1 MHKYPMPNAR
11 SLVRPFRLSVQFDGR
26 VWTVFAVIAVAL
38 LASAMFAAGLYGR
51 QNAFETLSEK
61 GHADANLKAALLR
74 AVLERPRAL
83 PLLLAQDQ
91 QVQAALAGT
100 NAGAVNSL
108 DAKLQA
114 LVGGT
119 SASVLYVTDRN
130 GVGIAASNW
139 QDPSSFVGVD
149 YSFRD
154 YFRKAMKEGT
164 AEQFALGTV
173 SRRPGLYVS
182 RRVEA
187 PSGALG
193 VVVVKKEFDQL
204 EDDWHDSAQ
213 PSYVT
218 NADGV
223 VLISSI
229 PSWHFMT
236 TASLSKERMATI
248 KSSLQFGDAPLT
260 PLPITQLEKLSDS
273 TSLVRAVLPGTS
285 AETYLLIS
293 TAVPTT
299 PWHLEYLVPVD
310 REIASAV
317 REIRLLCLAFLLP
330 LLAAIALLLLR
341 RQVIAMR
348 ISSQQAARLELE
360 SRVIERT
367 ADLSRARDRLEA
379 EIADHRSTEA
389 RLQVV
394 QQELVQVNRLAI
406 LGQVAAGVAHEIN
419 QPVATIR
426 AYADNARTFLS
437 RGQQGSAEENLSEIA
452 ALTERIGSITEELKA
467 FGRKGRTPAA
477 PVELGLTIEG
487 AVILLRSRFA
497 GQLETMNIQPVRP
510 DLAVIGNRIRL
521 EQVLINLFQNA
532 LEAMES
538 TPNARLDVRV
548 AEMEDRVLVHIADNG
563 PGISPVILQSL
574 FTPFNTSKEKGLGLG
589 LVIAKDIVAD
599 YGGSIHVDSSPQGTT
614 VTIQLRKA
622 LT

>member
-1 MHKYPMPNAR
+1 MRA
-11 SLVRPFRLSVQFDGR
+11 LIRPFRLPDQFDGR
-26 VWTVFAVIAVAL
+26 VWTVFAIVAASLIAATL
-38 LASAMFAAGLYGR
+38 YGAGLYAR
-51 QNAFETLSEK
+51 QNAFESLSAK

-83 PLLLAQDQ
+83 PLLFAQDQ
-91 QVQAALAGT
+91 QVQAALAGKDPD
-100 NAGAVNSL
+100 AVKSL
-108 DAKLQA
+108 DVKLQA

-119 SASVLYVTDRN
+119 SASVLYVTNRN
-130 GVGIAASNW
+130 GVGVAASNW
-139 QDPSSFVGVD
+139 QDASSFVGID

-154 YFRKAMKEGT
+154 YFRNAMKMGT

-182 RRVEA
+182 RRVEG

-193 VVVVKKEFDQL
+193 IVVVKKEFDQL
-204 EDDWHDSAQ
+204 EDDWRDSAR

-236 TASLSKERMATI
+236 TGRLSAERIAAITA
-248 KSSLQFGDAPLT
+248 SLQFGNAPLA
-260 PLPITQLEKLSDS
+260 PLPIEPLEKRSD
-273 TSLVRAVLPGTS
+273 TISLVRAILPGTS
-285 AETYLLIS
+285 AATYLLIS

-299 PWHLEYLVPVD
+299 PWHLQYLVPVD
-310 REIASAV
+310 REIASSV
-317 REIRLLCLAFLLP
+317 REIKLICLALLVP
-330 LLAAIALLLLR
+330 LLAAIAFLLLR
-341 RQVIAMR
+341 RQGIARR
-348 ISSQQAARLELE
+348 IRAQQTARQELE

-367 ADLSRARDRLEA
+367 ADLSKARDRLEA

-389 RLQVV
+389 RLQIV

-452 ALTERIGSITEELKA
+452 ALTERIGTITEELKA
-467 FGRKGRTPAA
+467 FGRKGRTPPA
-477 PVELGLTIEG
+477 PVELDLAIKG
-487 AVILLRSRFA
+487 AIILLRSRFS
-497 GQLETMNIQPVRP
+497 GQLEMMEIQPVRP
-510 DLAVIGNRIRL
+510 GLAVIANRIRL

-532 LEAMES
+532 LEAMEGMAS
-538 TPNARLDVRV
+538 AHLGVSV
-548 AEMEDRVLVHIADNG
+548 EEMEQSVSVIIADNG
-563 PGISPVILQSL
+563 PGIPPDILQSL
-574 FTPFNTSKEKGLGLG
+574 FAPFNTSKERGLGLG
-589 LVIAKDIVAD
+589 LIIAKDIVTD
-599 YGGSIHVDSSPQGTT
+599 YGGSINVASTTQGTT
-614 VTIQLRKA
+614 VTIQLHKA

>member
-1 MHKYPMPNAR
+1 MHKSSMLNAR
-11 SLVRPFRLSVQFDGR
+11 ALIRPFRLSVQFDGR
-26 VWTVFAVIAVAL
+26 VWTVFALAAAAL
-38 LASAMFAAGLYGR
+38 LAGAMYEAGLYGR
-51 QNAFETLSEK
+51 QNAFETLSTK
-61 GHADANLKAALLR
+61 GRADATLKAALLR

-83 PLLLAQDQ
+83 PLFFAQDQ
-91 QVQAALAGT
+91 QVQAALAGKDT
-100 NAGAVNSL
+100 GSVQTL
-108 DAKLQA
+108 DVKLQA
-114 LVGGT
+114 LVGST

-130 GVGIAASNW
+130 GIGIAASNW
-139 QDPSSFVGVD
+139 QEPLSFVGVD

-154 YFRKAMKEGT
+154 YFRTAMEMGT
-164 AEQFALGTV
+164 AEQFALGTI

-182 RRVEA
+182 RRVEG
-187 PSGALG
+187 PSGPLG

-218 NADGV
+218 NAEGI

-236 TASLSKERMATI
+236 TASLSSERIAEI

-260 PLPITQLEKLSDS
+260 PLPIEELEKRSDS
-273 TSLVRAVLPGTS
+273 TALVRAILPGTS
-285 AETYLLIS
+285 AATYLRIS
-293 TAVPTT
+293 TPVPTT

-317 REIRLLCLAFLLP
+317 WEVRLLSLAFLVP

-367 ADLSRARDRLEA
+367 ADLSNARDRLEA

-389 RLQVV
+389 RLQIV

-452 ALTERIGSITEELKA
+452 ALTERIGTITEELKA
-467 FGRKGRTPAA
+467 FGRKGRTPPA
-477 PVELGLTIEG
+477 PVELGLAIEG

-497 GQLETMNIQPVRP
+497 GQLETMHIQPVRAG
-510 DLAVIGNRIRL
+510 LAVIANRIRL

-532 LEAMES
+532 LEAMEG
-538 TPNARLDVRV
+538 TTNARLDVSV
-548 AEMEDRVLVHIADNG
+548 EEMGQNVLVHIEDNG
-563 PGISPVILQSL
+563 PGIAPDILQSL

-589 LVIAKDIVAD
+589 LVIAKDIVSD
-599 YGGSIHVDSSPQGTT
+599 YGGSIEVESSIEGTT

-622 LT
+622 LI